1 MDIGSITV
9 KVLACSYRFKQG
21 ARAAVSK
28 LLRGLSLCW
37 QLHLLVLLVLH
48 GLGTAVPWS
57 DYFALINTFSGLW
70 ERVQFKWEVQKAL
83 VNRGNVI

>member
-9 KVLACSYRFKQG
+9 KVLVCSYRFKQE

-28 LLRGLSLCW
+28 LLRGLSHFW

-48 GLGTAVPWS
+48 DLGTAVPWS
-57 DYFALINTFSGLW
+57 DYFALINAFSGLL
-70 ERVQFKWEVQKAL
+70 ERVQFNWEVQKAL
-83 VNRGNVI
+83 VNRGNII